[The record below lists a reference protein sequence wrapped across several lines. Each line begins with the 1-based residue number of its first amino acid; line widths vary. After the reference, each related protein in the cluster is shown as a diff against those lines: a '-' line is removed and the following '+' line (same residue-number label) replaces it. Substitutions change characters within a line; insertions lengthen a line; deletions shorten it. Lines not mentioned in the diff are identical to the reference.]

1 MDIIVFGASSFVG
14 RLLCQHLWETHRE
27 SNLVWGIAGR
37 SEEKLLALKSE
48 LGASD
53 EQLPHF
59 IADAGDDETLY
70 ELCNRCRVVVS
81 TVGPYALHGEPMIRA
96 CVETGTDYCDLT
108 GEVQWIRRMI
118 MRYEVQARE
127 TGARLVPCCGFDSI
141 PSDLGVYF
149 LQEHIR
155 AQHGQYAREIRMR
168 VSKLKGGVSGG
179 TVASM
184 LNVYREASRS
194 PGLRR
199 ELNDPYSLCP
209 GNHPFRERQ
218 RQVHLEY
225 DHEYNSWMAPFVM
238 AAINTRIVHRSN
250 ALRGAAYGEDFLYEE
265 AMLTGDGR
273 NGAKRARRL
282 GVGLKLFSI
291 GAAIA
296 PSRWIIQRFLPK
308 PGEGPTAKEREDGHF
323 EMRFTGWIDRQTS
336 LKAVVSGKRDPGYGA
351 TGRMLGEAAVCLA
364 RDASVQEATG
374 GFWTPAT
381 LLGKGLITAL
391 QERAGLTFQ
400 IPD

>member
-14 RLLCQHLWETHRE
+14 RLLCQHLWEAHRE
-27 SNLVWGIAGR
+27 SDLAWGIAGR

-59 IADAGDDETLY
+59 IADAGDDEALHA
-70 ELCNRCRVVVS
+70 LCNQCSVVVS
-81 TVGPYALHGEPMIRA
+81 TVGPYALHGEPLVRA

-118 MRYEVQARE
+118 MRYEEQARE

-141 PSDLGVYF
+141 PSDMGVYF

-155 AQHGQYAREIRMR
+155 SQHGQYAREVRMR

-179 TVASM
+179 TVASL

-194 PGLRR
+194 PGVRR

-225 DHEYNSWMAPFVM
+225 DNEHNSWMAPFVM

-273 NGAKRARRL
+273 SGAKRARRL

-296 PSRWIIQRFLPK
+296 PSRWIMQRFLPK
-308 PGEGPTAKEREDGHF
+308 PGEGPTAEERENGHF
-323 EMRFTGWIDRQTS
+323 EMQFTGWIDRQTKV
-336 LKAVVSGKRDPGYGA
+336 KAMVSGVRDPGYGA
-351 TGRMLGEAAVCLA
+351 TGKMLGEAAVCLA
-364 RDASVQEATG
+364 RDAATKKANG

-381 LLGKGLITAL
+381 LLGEKLITAL
-391 QERAGLTFQ
+391 EERAGLTFR
-400 IPD
+400 ISD